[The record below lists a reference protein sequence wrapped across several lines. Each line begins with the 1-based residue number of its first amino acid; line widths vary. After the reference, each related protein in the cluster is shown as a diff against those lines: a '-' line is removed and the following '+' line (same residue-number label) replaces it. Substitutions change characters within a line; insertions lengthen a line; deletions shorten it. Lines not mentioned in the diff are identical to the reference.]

1 MDERAV
7 MYNLVD
13 IAPKN
18 KTRGQFS
25 FCRFA
30 RRQGGGCATLSTA
43 DNDAPTST
51 ARGGT
56 VIQQGSAGRRWVLC
70 SLCCPLSLS
79 SPCPYP
85 STLSLPHP
93 VPLPPGCL
101 SRRLSCSV
109 LLLLLV
115 LTYNT
120 CLQPYARWALA
131 GLPHT
136 TCIPSSAR
144 YFRSSSSQWEPYNTL
159 YFSNS
164 LLLIGSCPPPKVSN
178 YRPTHTH
185 THTPDTPPPEKRGET
200 QSVKT
205 LRLGQT
211 VESWPFS
218 CGFIHGAGRP
228 LPTAPGSRRWLLY

>member
-1 MDERAV
+1 MSECNDERAV
-7 MYNLVD
+7 MYNLAD

-51 ARGGT
+51 ARED
-56 VIQQGSAGRRWVLC
+56 SNLAGRRWVLC
-70 SLCCPLSLS
+70 SALCPLLPLSLPILS
-79 SPCPYP
+79 PYP
-85 STLSLPHP
+85 TSTHPPPPCASPAWLS
-93 VPLPPGCL
+93 VTSGF
-101 SRRLSCSV
+101 RV
-109 LLLLLV
+109 LVLLLLV

-144 YFRSSSSQWEPYNTL
+144 YFRSSSSQ
-159 YFSNS
+159 
-164 LLLIGSCPPPKVSN
+164 
-178 YRPTHTH
+178 
-185 THTPDTPPPEKRGET
+185 
-200 QSVKT
+200 
-205 LRLGQT
+205 
-211 VESWPFS
+211 
-218 CGFIHGAGRP
+218 
-228 LPTAPGSRRWLLY
+228 